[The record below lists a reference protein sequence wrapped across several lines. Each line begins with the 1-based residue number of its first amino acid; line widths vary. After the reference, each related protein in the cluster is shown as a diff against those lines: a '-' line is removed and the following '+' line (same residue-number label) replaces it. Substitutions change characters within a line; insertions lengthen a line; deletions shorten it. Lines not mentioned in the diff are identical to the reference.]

1 MKLPE
6 LLAPVGSWEALEAAV
21 ANGADAVY
29 LGGKNFSARQYAANF
44 DRQELGEALDFAH
57 LRGVKVFVA
66 VNTLVADQELPEAL
80 DYLGFLYERGADAV
94 ILQDLGL
101 AALARKYLP
110 DLELHASTQMTIH
123 NAAGVRQLEELGFQR
138 VVLAREVSWENMK
151 RIRARTRAELEV
163 FVHGALCICYSGQ
176 CLMSS
181 LIGGRSGNRG
191 RCAQPCRLQYTLV
204 DQQGRELTAEEVGK
218 HLLSPR
224 DLNLVEDLPRLVEA
238 GINSLKIEG
247 RMKRPEYVATVVRV
261 YRQALDR
268 LAAGAFQVTAEEKK
282 DLAQIFNR
290 DFTRGYFAGNPGAEL
305 MSYKRPNNRGLKIG
319 RVSRVDRAKRRFE
332 LALEEPLRVG
342 DGLEIWVK
350 IGGRLGLTSP
360 VAAAAGEKVWL
371 PSPGQVS
378 VGDRVFKTL
387 DIDLMERARR
397 EVKPLPVTVKVEG
410 SVGQPLHL
418 VYLDEQGNRGEAWT
432 AEPAQQARKRPLTE
446 EVLWQQLGRLG
457 NTPYQLIGL
466 EARLQGEIMVPLS
479 LLNEARRQAISRLTA
494 ARLKPWARPAA
505 PAANWQPLPRQES
518 RNQGRPLLTVQ
529 VASWSG
535 AEAALAA
542 GADLVYLGAEW
553 WRHQREKTDW
563 AQLPGT
569 ERLWLATPRIL
580 QEEEWQGYI
589 PWLEQIL
596 QQRPPAGLLVSNL
609 GLLHW
614 LRARGYQGELVADWP
629 LNAFNQVTVQ
639 TLQQLGASRITLSPE
654 LTGEQVL
661 ELAATGLP
669 LEVLVH
675 GHITMMVSE
684 YCAVGS
690 LLGGRRPGKKC
701 SQPCRQGTYG
711 LKDRLNLVFPL
722 RMDQFCHMHVFNPRE
737 LALLD
742 ELPLPGLSG
751 LKALRLD
758 LRLADPEKIR
768 QVVAVYWQALAGKTR
783 PQDRELLQQLSPGG
797 LTKGHWYRGVLQVD
811 EEEKE

>member
-29 LGGKNFSARQYAANF
+29 LGGKSFSARQYAANF

-66 VNTLVADQELPEAL
+66 VNTLIADQELAEAL
-80 DYLGFLYERGADAV
+80 DYLGFLYERGVDAV

-101 AALARKYLP
+101 AALARKYIP
-110 DLELHASTQMTIH
+110 ELELHASTQMTIH

-138 VVLAREVSWENMK
+138 VVLAREVGWENMK
-151 RIRARTRAELEV
+151 KIRASTRAELEV

-204 DQQGRELTAEEVGK
+204 DQGGKELTDEDIGK

-238 GINSLKIEG
+238 GVSSLKIEG

-268 LAAGAFQVTAEEKK
+268 LAAGAFKVMDEEKK

-290 DFTRGYFAGNPGAEL
+290 DFTRGYFYENPGYEL

-319 RVSRVDRAKRRFE
+319 RVARVDRAKSRFE

-350 IGGRLGLTSP
+350 VGGRLGLTSP
-360 VAAAAGEKVWL
+360 VAAAAGDRIWL

-387 DIDLMERARR
+387 DIDLMERAS
-397 EVKPLPVTVKVEG
+397 KKIDPLPVTVKVEG
-410 SVGQPLHL
+410 AAGQPLHL
-418 VYLDEQGNRGEAWT
+418 IYLDEQGNRGEAWT
-432 AEPAQQARKRPLTE
+432 AEPAQQARKRPLTD
-446 EVLWQQLGRLG
+446 EVLWQQLSRLG
-457 NTPYQLIGL
+457 NTPYQLVEL
-466 EARLQGEIMVPLS
+466 EASLEGELMVPLS
-479 LLNEARRQAISRLTA
+479 LLNEARRQAIEGLTA
-494 ARLKPWARPAA
+494 ARLASWTRPAVSRLV
-505 PAANWQPLPRQES
+505 WQPLPRRES

-529 VASWSG
+529 AANRSG
-535 AEAALAA
+535 AQAALQA
-542 GADLVYLGAEW
+542 GADLIYLGAEW
-553 WRHQREKTDW
+553 WRHQREERNW
-563 AQLPGT
+563 PQLPGKD
-569 ERLWLATPRIL
+569 RLWLATPRIL
-580 QEEEWQGYI
+580 QEEEWQGYL

-596 QQRPPAGLLVSNL
+596 DQQRPAGLLVSNL

-614 LRARGYQGELVADWP
+614 LRDRGYEGQIVADWP
-629 LNAFNQVTVQ
+629 LNAFNQATVQ
-639 TLQQLGASRITLSPE
+639 TLQQLRASRITISPE

-669 LEVLVH
+669 LEVLIH
-675 GHITMMVSE
+675 GHIAMMVSE

-690 LLGGRRPGKKC
+690 LLGGRWPGKKC
-701 SQPCRQGTYG
+701 SQPCRQDTFG

-722 RMDQFCHMHVFNPRE
+722 RLDQFCHMHVFNPKE
-737 LALLD
+737 LALLE
-742 ELPLPGLSG
+742 ELPSLARRGL
-751 LKALRLD
+751 AAVRLD
-758 LRLADPEKIR
+758 LRLAEAEKIR
-768 QVVAVYWQALAGKTR
+768 QVVTLYRQALAGKTR

-797 LTKGHWYRGVLQVD
+797 LTKGHWYRGVLQVE